1 MDNNLDSI
9 AEKSLFTTP
18 AGNTS
23 LYKSF
28 DIFMRFAKK
37 GSVLELGCAEGLM
50 TEKIVNFFDD
60 VAVVEG
66 SSIFCEQLKKKL
78 PNVEVF
84 NSYFEDFD
92 CDRKFDNI
100 ILGHVLEHVDDPVFV
115 LSHIKKF
122 LKTDGLIFAAVPN
135 ARSIH
140 RQAAVIMGI
149 LENEYSLN
157 SLDIH
162 HGHQRV
168 FNPESF
174 RSVFIKANLPIS
186 IFGGYWLKPLS
197 NGQIEADWSEEML
210 DAFMDMG
217 ERYPDISGEIY
228 IVSYCDR

>member
-1 MDNNLDSI
+1 MDNNLDLI
-9 AEKSLFTTP
+9 AKKSLFTTP
-18 AGNTS
+18 AGNAS

-28 DIFMRFAKK
+28 HVFMRFAKK

-50 TEKIVNFFDD
+50 TEKIVNFFED

-84 NSYFEDFD
+84 NSYFEDFN

-115 LSHIKKF
+115 LCHIKKF

-149 LENEYSLN
+149 LENEHSLN

-162 HGHQRV
+162 HGHQRI

-174 RSVFIKANLPIS
+174 RSVFTKASLPIS

-210 DAFMDMG
+210 DAFMDLG
-217 ERYPDISGEIY
+217 ERYPDISGEMY

>member
-1 MDNNLDSI
+1 MDNNLNLI
-9 AEKSLFTTP
+9 AKNSLFTTP

-23 LYKSF
+23 LNKSF
-28 DIFMRFAKK
+28 DVFMRFAKK

-78 PNVEVF
+78 PNVEIF

-100 ILGHVLEHVDDPVFV
+100 ILGHVLEHVDDPIFV

-140 RQAAVIMGI
+140 RQAAVIMGV
-149 LENEYSLN
+149 LENEHSLN

-168 FNPESF
+168 FDPESF
-174 RSVFIKANLPIS
+174 RSVFIEANLPIS

-210 DAFMDMG
+210 DAFMDLG

-228 IVSYCDR
+228 IVSDCDK

>member
-1 MDNNLDSI
+1 MINKLDQI
-9 AEKSLFTTP
+9 AKNSLFTTP

-28 DIFMRFAKK
+28 DVFMRYAKK

-50 TEKIVNFFDD
+50 TEKIVEYFDD

-66 SSIFCEQLKKKL
+66 SSVFCEQLRKKL
-78 PNVEVF
+78 PSVEVH

-92 CDRKFDNI
+92 CNKKFDNI
-100 ILGHVLEHVDDPVFV
+100 LLGHVLEHVDDPAYV

-122 LKTDGLIFAAVPN
+122 LKPDGLIFAAVPN

-140 RQAAVIMGI
+140 RQAAVIMGL
-149 LENEYSLN
+149 LENEHTLN

-174 RSVFIKANLPIS
+174 RNVFIKADLPITV
-186 IFGGYWLKPLS
+186 FGGYWFKPLS
-197 NGQIEADWSEEML
+197 NGQIEANWTQEML
-210 DAFMDMG
+210 DAFMDLG
-217 ERYPDISGEIY
+217 ERYPDIAGEIY
-228 IVSYCDR
+228 IVSQGGK